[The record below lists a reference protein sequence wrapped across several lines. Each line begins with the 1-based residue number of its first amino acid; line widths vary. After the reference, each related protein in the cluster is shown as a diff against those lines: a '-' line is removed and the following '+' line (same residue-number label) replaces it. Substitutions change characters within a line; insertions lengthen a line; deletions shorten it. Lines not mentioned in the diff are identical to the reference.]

1 MKTSMTDITKNP
13 EKNLNY
19 LNNVD
24 SQQSEELL
32 VMKTELTAMM
42 NFVLEQFL
50 IIKKIFARTKRCCK
64 YSSKRLCRIT
74 P

>member
-50 IIKKIFARTKRCCK
+50 IIKKIFARTKRPCK
-64 YSSKRLCRIT
+64 
-74 P
+74 

>member
-1 MKTSMTDITKNP
+1 MQTSMTDITKNP

-24 SQQSEELL
+24 SQQNEELL
-32 VMKTELTAMM
+32 AMKTELTAMM

-50 IIKKIFARTKRCCK
+50 IIKKIFARTKRPCK
-64 YSSKRLCRIT
+64 
-74 P
+74 

>member
-1 MKTSMTDITKNP
+1 MKTSMTHITKNP

-50 IIKKIFARTKRCCK
+50 IIKKIFARTKRRCK
-64 YSSKRLCRIT
+64 
-74 P
+74 

>member
-24 SQQSEELL
+24 SQQNEELL
-32 VMKTELTAMM
+32 AMKTELTAMM

-50 IIKKIFARTKRCCK
+50 IIKKIFARTKRPCK
-64 YSSKRLCRIT
+64 
-74 P
+74 

>member
-50 IIKKIFARTKRCCK
+50 IIIKIFARTKRRCK
-64 YSSKRLCRIT
+64 
-74 P
+74 

>member
-50 IIKKIFARTKRCCK
+50 IIKKIFARTKPRCK
-64 YSSKRLCRIT
+64 
-74 P
+74 

>member
-50 IIKKIFARTKRCCK
+50 IIIKIFARTTRRCK
-64 YSSKRLCRIT
+64 
-74 P
+74 